1 MLVAVQ
7 GIYTKCHKITCVAG
21 LVPKQ
26 TDQQMVGLSSPNKTT
41 SNHRYKDYE
50 GLWDWPESTS

>member
-1 MLVAVQ
+1 MLVAVR
-7 GIYTKCHKITCVAG
+7 HKITCVAG
-21 LVPKQ
+21 LVLKQ